1 MGKYILI
8 VGATGVGKSSIINH
22 IQSIKPS
29 LVYSDPYNDN
39 PFISDAYKNRN
50 SAFQSQIFFFKEFLK
65 IHKRI
70 TMDVNVSN
78 ILQERSIF
86 ESIYIFCSN
95 YLLEGVFS
103 QDEYN
108 LMEEL
113 LNEVTSD
120 FIRPHSII
128 YLKASPET
136 IINRI
141 NRRGRLFEKSIDTQF
156 IKRQISLYEDW
167 LPSQVKYWNC
177 NFKEFD
183 TDLESISIIGNSIIT
198 QFLS

>member
-1 MGKYILI
+1 
-8 VGATGVGKSSIINH
+8 
-22 IQSIKPS
+22 
-29 LVYSDPYNDN
+29 
-39 PFISDAYKNRN
+39 
-50 SAFQSQIFFFKEFLK
+50 
-65 IHKRI
+65 
-70 TMDVNVSN
+70 
-78 ILQERSIF
+78 
-86 ESIYIFCSN
+86 
-95 YLLEGVFS
+95 
-103 QDEYN
+103 
-108 LMEEL
+108 MEEL